1 MRTSVRWVLAD
12 VNRTSIATRTAA
24 RKHTKLKPKIMLH
37 QNRTLFNNV
46 LFLTQGILCTI
57 TIGICIIIIKNP

>member
-1 MRTSVRWVLAD
+1 
-12 VNRTSIATRTAA
+12 
-24 RKHTKLKPKIMLH
+24 MLH